1 MIILSIESSC
11 DETSA
16 AITKDGKFVLSN
28 IIYSQI
34 SIHKEYGGV
43 VPEIASRT
51 HVRDINNVIDLAIS
65 KANISKSEIDL
76 VAVTVGPGLIGS
88 LLVGINAAKAFAF
101 ANKIKLVEVN
111 HMHGHIYSPFI
122 ENDVSFPNLSVVVSG
137 GHTMLIY
144 AKSHYDF
151 EVIGQTLDDA
161 IGESYDKVARVLG
174 LPYPGGPIID
184 KLAKDGKDVYNLPRV
199 YLEKDG
205 FDFSYSGIKSAVI
218 NKVHNM
224 SQKGE
229 KVNSNDMACSFQ
241 EAIYDVLMHK
251 IKNAV
256 SKYGVNTVC
265 ISGGVSANSR
275 LKERLN
281 NEIKN
286 VNICI
291 PSMEYCTDNAAMI
304 GIAAYYKY
312 KIDGNISNMMLNGIP
327 NLKINKWKI
336 KSYVIIS
343 NKYFGT
349 TNSIKYCDIVY
360 LR

>member
-16 AITKDGKFVLSN
+16 AITRDGKDVLSN

-34 SIHKEYGGV
+34 EIHKEYGGV

-51 HVRDINNVIDLAIS
+51 HVRDINKVIDLAIKES
-65 KANISKSEIDL
+65 GIDKSDIDI
-76 VAVTVGPGLIGS
+76 VAVTKGPGLIGS

-111 HMHGHIYSPFI
+111 HMLGHIYSPFI
-122 ENDVSFPNLSVVVSG
+122 ENDVNFPNLSVVVSG

-151 EVIGQTLDDA
+151 EVIGQTIDDA
-161 IGESYDKVARVLG
+161 IGEAYDKVARILG
-174 LPYPGGPIID
+174 LSYPGGPVID
-184 KLAKDGKDVYNLPRV
+184 KLAKSGNDTYDLPRV
-199 YLEKDG
+199 YLEKEG

-224 SQKGE
+224 TQKGVD
-229 KVNSNDMACSFQ
+229 VNPCDMACSFQ
-241 EAIYDVLMHK
+241 EAVYDVLMHK
-251 IKNAV
+251 IKSAL
-256 SKYGVNTVC
+256 SKYKLDTICV
-265 ISGGVSANSR
+265 SGGVSANSR

-281 NEIKN
+281 YELENIK
-286 VNICI
+286 ICI
-291 PSMEYCTDNAAMI
+291 PSLVYCTDNAAMI

-312 KIDGNISNMMLNGIP
+312 IISGEVSSMDLNGVS
-327 NLKINKWKI
+327 NLKI
-336 KSYVIIS
+336 
-343 NKYFGT
+343 T
-349 TNSIKYCDIVY
+349 
-360 LR
+360 

>member
-16 AITKDGKFVLSN
+16 AITKDGKEVLSN

-34 SIHKEYGGV
+34 DIHREYGGV

-51 HVRDINNVIDLAIS
+51 HVRDINKVIDLAIRES
-65 KANISKSEIDL
+65 GVKKSDIDI
-76 VAVTVGPGLIGS
+76 VAVTKGPGLIGS

-111 HMHGHIYSPFI
+111 HMIGHIYSPLI
-122 ENDVSFPNLSVVVSG
+122 ENEVKFPNLSVVVSG

-144 AKSHYDF
+144 AKAHYDF

-174 LPYPGGPIID
+174 LSYPGGPIID
-184 KLAKDGKDVYNLPRV
+184 KLAKTGNDVYDLPRV
-199 YLEKDG
+199 FLERDM

-224 SQKGE
+224 KQKGE
-229 KVNSNDMACSFQ
+229 EVNPNDMACSFQ
-241 EAIYDVLMHK
+241 EAVYDVLIYK
-251 IKNAV
+251 IKNALN
-256 SKYGVNTVC
+256 KYNLDTICV
-265 ISGGVSANSR
+265 SGGVSANSR

-281 NEIKN
+281 KELSNTK
-286 VNICI
+286 ICI
-291 PSMEYCTDNAAMI
+291 PSLIYCTDNAAMI
-304 GIAAYYKY
+304 GVAAYYKY
-312 KIDGNISNMMLNGIP
+312 INDGSVSNMSLNGIS
-327 NLKINKWKI
+327 NLKITK
-336 KSYVIIS
+336 
-343 NKYFGT
+343 
-349 TNSIKYCDIVY
+349 
-360 LR
+360 

>member
-16 AITKDGKFVLSN
+16 SVTRNGKEVLSN

-51 HVRDINNVIDLAIS
+51 HVRDINKVINLAIEEAEIG
-65 KANISKSEIDL
+65 KKDIDL
-76 VAVTVGPGLIGS
+76 VAVTKGPGLIGS

-111 HMHGHIYSPFI
+111 HMIGHIYSPFI
-122 ENDVSFPNLSVVVSG
+122 ENDVKFPNLSVVVSG
-137 GHTMLIY
+137 GHTMLIH
-144 AKSHYDF
+144 AKNHYEFD
-151 EVIGQTLDDA
+151 VIGQTLDDA

-174 LPYPGGPIID
+174 LSYPGGPVID
-184 KLAKDGKDVYNLPRV
+184 KLAKDGNDVYELPRV
-199 YLEKDG
+199 YLDKDG

-224 SQKGE
+224 KQKGE
-229 KVNSNDMACSFQ
+229 EVNHSDMACSFQ
-241 EAIYDVLMHK
+241 EAVYDVLLYK
-251 IKNAV
+251 IKNALSV
-256 SKYGVNTVC
+256 YDLNTICV
-265 ISGGVSANSR
+265 SGGVSANSR

-281 NEIKN
+281 SELEGID
-286 VNICI
+286 IHI
-291 PSMEYCTDNAAMI
+291 PSLTYCTDNAAMI

-312 KIDGNISNMMLNGIP
+312 NIDKKVSNMSLNGIS
-327 NLKINKWKI
+327 NLK
-336 KSYVIIS
+336 
-343 NKYFGT
+343 F
-349 TNSIKYCDIVY
+349 
-360 LR
+360 